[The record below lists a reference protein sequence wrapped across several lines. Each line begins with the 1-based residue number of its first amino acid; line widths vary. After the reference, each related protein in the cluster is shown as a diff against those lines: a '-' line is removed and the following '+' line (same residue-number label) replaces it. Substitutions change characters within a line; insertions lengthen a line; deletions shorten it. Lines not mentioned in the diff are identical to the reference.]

1 MEKEIS
7 WTLLCTYSKLK
18 QQQQQQQQQIPETF
32 ELTEVELQI
41 DGSNNG

>member
-18 QQQQQQQQQIPETF
+18 QQQQQKIPETF

>member
-18 QQQQQQQQQIPETF
+18 QQQQQQKIPETF